1 MSRETVESRINVL
14 MAPSKIATVDGILPE
29 DQFHKMVRLERK
41 RAKRSAKP
49 FLLIHLDVTRLL
61 GDGDAKARRKV
72 LETLVSATR
81 GTDIIGWSK
90 RETVIGMMFIE
101 VGEEVNSTVMA
112 TMLVR
117 VSDALRNIL
126 ALEQFRRV
134 DISFQ
139 RFPEQVDELAMPQ
152 LVPQLFAL
160 AGSE

>member
-1 MSRETVESRINVL
+1 
-14 MAPSKIATVDGILPE
+14 MAPQNTVAVDGILAE
-29 DQFHKMVRLERK
+29 EQFHKMVRLERK
-41 RAKRSAKP
+41 RAKRSSKP
-49 FLLIHLDVTRLL
+49 FLLVHLDVTRLL
-61 GDGDAKARRKV
+61 AGSSDAKARRRV
-72 LETLVSATR
+72 LDGLVAATR

-90 RETVIGMMFIE
+90 RDTVIGMLFIE

-139 RFPEQVDELAMPQ
+139 RFPEQVDELGMPQ

-160 AGSE
+160 AESE